1 MRKSDYMANLR
12 KDESQQG
19 PLKIIKLPHAS
30 HPVILSDVTPNSL
43 VNIGFHNSNE
53 HVLSINKM
61 SEHKEQRERSQNFRG
76 INLEF
81 HDINE

>member
-30 HPVILSDVTPNSL
+30 QPVILSDVTPNSL

-53 HVLSINKM
+53 HLLSINCL
-61 SEHKEQRERSQNFRG
+61 SEHKDQRERSRHVRG
-76 INLEF
+76 FNLEF

>member
-19 PLKIIKLPHAS
+19 PLKIIKLPQAT

-53 HVLSINKM
+53 RVLSINCL
-61 SEHKEQRERSQNFRG
+61 SERQEQRERTHNGF
-76 INLEF
+76 NLEF